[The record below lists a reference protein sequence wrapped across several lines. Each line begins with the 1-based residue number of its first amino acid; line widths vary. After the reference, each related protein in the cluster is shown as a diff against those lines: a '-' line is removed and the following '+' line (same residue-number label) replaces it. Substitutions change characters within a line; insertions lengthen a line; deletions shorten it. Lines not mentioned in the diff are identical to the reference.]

1 MQNPRWE
8 HFAHEA
14 DVGVRGL
21 GPSLDDAFAQAARA
35 LTAVVTDPDAVEPRE
50 AVALRCAEPGA
61 EIEIEVLLNDWLN
74 AVIYEMATRRMVFG
88 RYEVHVD
95 QAAGTLAAT
104 AWGEP
109 VDRQRHA
116 PAAEVKG
123 ATFTALRV
131 ARTGDGWLAQCVV
144 DV

>member
-1 MQNPRWE
+1 MQDPRWE
-8 HFAHEA
+8 HFSHEA

-35 LTAVVTDPDAVEPRE
+35 MTAVVTDPDAVEPRE
-50 AVALRCAEPGA
+50 AVALDCAGDDV
-61 EIEIEVLLNDWLN
+61 EVLLNDWLN

-88 RYEVHVD
+88 RYEVHID
-95 QAAGTLAAT
+95 QAAGTLAAR

-131 ARTGDGWLAQCVV
+131 ARTEDGWLAQCVV

>member
-1 MQNPRWE
+1 MQEARWE
-8 HFAHEA
+8 HFSHEA

-21 GPSLDDAFAQAARA
+21 GPSLDEAFAQAARA
-35 LTAVVTDPDAVEPRE
+35 VTAVLTDPDDVEPRQ
-50 AVALRCAEPGA
+50 AVTLGCADADLE
-61 EIEIEVLLNDWLN
+61 LLFHDWLS
-74 AVIYEMATRRMVFG
+74 AVIYEMATRHMVFG
-88 RYEVHVD
+88 RFDVRVD
-95 QAAGTLAAT
+95 QATGTLAAT

-116 PAAEVKG
+116 PATEVKG

-131 ARTGDGWLAQCVV
+131 TRAEDGSWQAQCVV

>member
-1 MQNPRWE
+1 MQQARWE
-8 HFAHEA
+8 HFSHEA

-21 GPSLDDAFAQAARA
+21 GPSLGDAFAQAARA
-35 LTAVVTDPDAVEPRE
+35 LTAVLTDPDRVEPRQ
-50 AVALRCAEPGA
+50 AVTLGCADED
-61 EIEIEVLLNDWLN
+61 IEILFNDWLN
-74 AVIYEMATRRMVFG
+74 AVVYEMATRRMVFG
-88 RYEVHVD
+88 RFDVSVD
-95 QAAGTLAAT
+95 PAAGTLSAT

-109 VDRQRHA
+109 VDRLRHA

-131 ARTGDGWLAQCVV
+131 ARAEDGSWQAQCVV